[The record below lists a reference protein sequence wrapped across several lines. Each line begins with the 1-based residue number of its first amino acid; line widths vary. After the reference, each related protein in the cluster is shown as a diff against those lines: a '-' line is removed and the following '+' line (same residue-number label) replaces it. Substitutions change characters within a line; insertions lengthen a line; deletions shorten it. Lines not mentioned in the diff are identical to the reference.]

1 MSTIG
6 ARIAKRR
13 KDLGMTQEDLAGKLG
28 VSAQA
33 VSKWENDVSYPD
45 ISLLAPLVK
54 TLDMTTDELLT
65 GKTSRVQVMPEN
77 KRKSLNELT
86 MRIFVHSADG
96 DKVKVNLPMSLVKV
110 CMEMG
115 VYVAPHLVNGI
126 DALNG
131 LDFGKIIELCE
142 QGLIGK
148 LVEVES
154 ADGTKVEVVVE

>member
-33 VSKWENDVSYPD
+33 VSKWENDVSGPD

-96 DKVKVNLPMSLVKV
+96 DKVKVNLPMSLVKI
-110 CMEMG
+110 CLEMG
-115 VYVAPHLVNGI
+115 VNIAPNFVDGI
-126 DALNG
+126 DAMRN
-131 LDFGKIIELCE
+131 LDFGKIIDLSE
-142 QGLIGK
+142 QGLVGK

>member
-33 VSKWENDVSYPD
+33 VSKWENDVSGPD